1 VLAKIPLY
9 FDEEAQLPGIGVVI
23 STHESVSYAIGYR
36 RGRRGILIKCP
47 WWADMIAYGVA
58 QMDGHRA
65 YIGEHDERPAH
76 VEPVEGPST
85 IQEVGNQQDL
95 AADGTADPREARGAD
110 LLPCTFNLFGKP
122 CWFDLFR
129 SEKNEERHL

>member
-1 VLAKIPLY
+1 MLAKIPLY

-58 QMDGHRA
+58 QMMVTELTSARTMNGPRTWNQLRDHRQS
-65 YIGEHDERPAH
+65 RRLRT
-76 VEPVEGPST
+76 SKT
-85 IQEVGNQQDL
+85 
-95 AADGTADPREARGAD
+95 
-110 LLPCTFNLFGKP
+110 
-122 CWFDLFR
+122 
-129 SEKNEERHL
+129 